1 MKQVVGIF
9 SLLLFV
15 FVATALMSDAFLK
28 PFNLEN
34 LMKRTA
40 LFGIISI
47 GVAFVIITGGI
58 DLSVGSII
66 CLVGCGLPF
75 LLQVEYV
82 ALGEVSVSRVTANT
96 GTIELARP
104 PNGFSQGDRVRLI
117 GSATDN
123 DRLYRVSGIGST
135 GINVAPRPGSDATG
149 GRLAVVHPVEVDGA
163 TLVLGKPFTDRDGV
177 GHRMAPRDRLTFVL
191 EDGREG
197 ATARIVSVD
206 GDRMGLSESAPEQ
219 LAGVLGLARRPW
231 TSVPVALAIV
241 LGASL
246 AIGLF
251 HGLLIARLKLQ
262 PFVVTLCGLLLY
274 RGITRGFTQDQT
286 QGLIDE
292 YPTLKLIATAEL
304 ARIPLVWG
312 LLAAGGVLLVG
323 GSAWAWLSRRRLAG
337 EGTLLGVMA
346 VPVSTVLLGL
356 CLLVWGVGEMPSQET
371 IAIEADREQSVRV
384 DLPEGT
390 SRVRVEAA
398 AGEGAQWQ
406 TIDET
411 DVAVSEARQE
421 LIVPSLKTIVEAKPG
436 EWTQLRVVVLE
447 RVEPE
452 IGLPAPLMI
461 LLVVGVLAS
470 VFLNHTIYGRY
481 LLAMGN
487 NEEAALYSG
496 IHTGRMIVLAY
507 VICAGLAGLGGVL
520 FVLDINSA
528 QPVDFGNFY
537 ELYAIAAAVLGGCSL
552 RGGEGTILGVVIG
565 AALMRVL
572 KNMITLVDWM
582 PTYIEYAIIG
592 AVILAGVIVD
602 ELVKRAAARR
612 RLQRI
617 RGGDAE

>member
-1 MKQVVGIF
+1 MKAVLGILG
-9 SLLLFV
+9 LLLFV
-15 FVATALMSDAFLK
+15 FLATALMSDAFLK

-58 DLSVGSII
+58 DLSIGSII

-82 ALGEVSVSRVTANT
+82 AIGEISVARVVAES
-96 GTIELARP
+96 GAVQLARP
-104 PNGFSQGDRVRLI
+104 PTELSAGDRVRLS
-117 GSATDN
+117 GSATGN
-123 DRLYRVSGIGST
+123 DGLYRVSRVGSSE
-135 GINVAPRPGSDATG
+135 IQIEPRPALDATG
-149 GRLAVVHPVEVDGA
+149 GRLVRVLPVTVDGP
-163 TLVLGKPFTDRDGV
+163 TLVFSTPGKTHADASQPL
-177 GHRMAPRDRLTFVL
+177 APRDRVTFVL
-191 EDGREG
+191 EDGREA
-197 ATARIVSVD
+197 ATARVVSVE
-206 GDRMGLSESAPEQ
+206 GARVELSEEPPENV
-219 LAGVLGLARRPW
+219 AGVIGLDRQPW

-241 LGASL
+241 MGVSL

-312 LLAAGGVLLVG
+312 LLVAGGLLLVG
-323 GSAWAWLSRRRLAG
+323 GITWAWVNRRRSGTAESLIGALA
-337 EGTLLGVMA
+337 A
-346 VPVSTVLLGL
+346 PVSLAVMGLGL
-356 CLLVWGVGEMPSQET
+356 LSWGVVTMSSQE
-371 IAIEADREQSVRV
+371 IISIEADEQRVVSV
-384 DLPEGT
+384 DLPEST
-390 SRVRVEAA
+390 SRVRVDATADGTNWSAVDEISVAA
-398 AGEGAQWQ
+398 
-406 TIDET
+406 TET
-411 DVAVSEARQE
+411 RQE
-421 LIVPSLKTIVEAKPG
+421 LTVPSLATIRAARPG
-436 EWTQLRVVVLE
+436 QWTGLRVVVLE

-452 IGLPAPLMI
+452 IGLPAPLVI
-461 LLVVGVLAS
+461 LLIVGVMAS

-487 NEEAALYSG
+487 NEEAARYSG
-496 IHTGRMIVLAY
+496 INTQRMTILAY

-617 RGGDAE
+617 RGRTD

>member
-1 MKQVVGIF
+1 MKQVLGICG
-9 SLLLFV
+9 LLLVV

-34 LMKRTA
+34 LMKRSA

-58 DLSVGSII
+58 DLSIGSII

-82 ALGEVSVSRVTANT
+82 AVGQVPVVSVTAET
-96 GTIELARP
+96 GILELARP
-104 PNGFSQGDRVRLI
+104 PTGLSVGDRI
-117 GSATDN
+117 GVAGGKN
-123 DRLYRVSGIGST
+123 KNVGVYRVASVSGTS
-135 GINVAPRPGSDATG
+135 VALESGPEVDDTG
-149 GRLAVVHPVEVDGA
+149 GRLTRILAAEAGP
-163 TLVLGKPFTDRDGV
+163 TGV
-177 GHRMAPRDRLTFVL
+177 TVSGHGLQVRDRVTFVL

-197 ATARIVSVD
+197 ATARVRSVA
-206 GDRMGLSESAPEQ
+206 GDRLGLSEPPPEK
-219 LAGVLGLARRPW
+219 LSGLYGLERRPW
-231 TSVPVALAIV
+231 TSVPVALGIV

-251 HGLLIARLKLQ
+251 HGLLIAKLKLQ

-292 YPTLKLIATAEL
+292 YPTLKLIATAQL
-304 ARIPLVWG
+304 ARIPMTWG
-312 LLAAGGVLLVG
+312 LLVVGGVLLIGGVVWG
-323 GSAWAWLSRRRLAG
+323 WMIRRRAAGARVSLGALAMPAATLVMGLLVLGWGVRTILPLETLAIEASEREEVKVDLPTGTTRVRMQARAAGSAWVTLA
-337 EGTLLGVMA
+337 
-346 VPVSTVLLGL
+346 
-356 CLLVWGVGEMPSQET
+356 ET
-371 IAIEADREQSVRV
+371 SV
-384 DLPEGT
+384 EE
-390 SRVRVEAA
+390 S
-398 AGEGAQWQ
+398 
-406 TIDET
+406 ET
-411 DVAVSEARQE
+411 TQE
-421 LIVPSLKTIVEAKPG
+421 LTVPSLETIRGARPG
-436 EWTQLRVVVLE
+436 DWSQVQVVVLE
-447 RVEPE
+447 RARLE
-452 IGLPAPLMI
+452 IGLPAPLVI
-461 LLVVGVLAS
+461 LLVVALIAS
-470 VFLNHTIYGRY
+470 VFLNRTIYGRY

-487 NEEAALYSG
+487 NEEAARYSG
-496 IHTGRMIVLAY
+496 IDTDRMIILAY

-592 AVILAGVIVD
+592 AVILAGVTVD
-602 ELVKRAAARR
+602 ELIKRAAAGR
-612 RLQRI
+612 RLRRI
-617 RGGDAE
+617 RGGTDESGR